1 MIQFYLNRTKTS
13 WFALNDFKKSLSQP
27 PQVPSIV
34 DAATIIS
41 PVDETPQLQVLQN
54 LDLLELI
61 FSFLEWGLYSDC
73 SAVKRND
80 LLYAALT
87 CTSFFDPVMNVLWRR
102 LPSLV
107 PLLNLLPTYDR
118 HRHVRGL
125 RFTVR

>member
-27 PQVPSIV
+27 PQVPSII
-34 DAATIIS
+34 DAVTIIS
-41 PVDETPQLQVLQN
+41 SVDETPQLQVLQN
-54 LDLLELI
+54 PDLLELI
-61 FSFLEWGLYSDC
+61 FSFLEWCLYSDC
-73 SAVKRND
+73 STVKHND

-107 PLLNLLPTYDR
+107 PLLDLLPTYDR

-125 RFTVR
+125 RFTIR